1 MSTIKTPRKKHL
13 ELLLTNFTLLCSYNR
28 KDTKAVIN
36 KTIFVKIKENFER
49 VIAHCKYSNRPFPSS
64 KNSRFQN
71 EATIGAKPFL

>member
-36 KTIFVKIKENFER
+36 KTIFVKIKAVSVKQYYIIIFLAINYITVNKDLHSF
-49 VIAHCKYSNRPFPSS
+49 HKKL
-64 KNSRFQN
+64 KNPLK
-71 EATIGAKPFL
+71 T

>member
-36 KTIFVKIKENFER
+36 KTIFVKIK
-49 VIAHCKYSNRPFPSS
+49 A
-64 KNSRFQN
+64 
-71 EATIGAKPFL
+71 A